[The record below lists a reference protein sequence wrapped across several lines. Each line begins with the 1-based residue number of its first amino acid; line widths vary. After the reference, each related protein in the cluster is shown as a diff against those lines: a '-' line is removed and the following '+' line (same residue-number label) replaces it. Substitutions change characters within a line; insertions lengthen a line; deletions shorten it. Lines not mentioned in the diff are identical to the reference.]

1 MSRQSSTKS
10 ERRKR
15 LDKRRA
21 QRKARDAR
29 LREMLDGY
37 LAARVAE
44 PNDPYNTL
52 LYGDWNYL
60 QP

>member
-21 QRKARDAR
+21 QRKTRKARRTQILEWWAEHAR
-29 LREMLDGY
+29 NWTGER
-37 LAARVAE
+37 R
-44 PNDPYNTL
+44 L
-52 LYGDWNYL
+52 LQLGGE
-60 QP
+60 